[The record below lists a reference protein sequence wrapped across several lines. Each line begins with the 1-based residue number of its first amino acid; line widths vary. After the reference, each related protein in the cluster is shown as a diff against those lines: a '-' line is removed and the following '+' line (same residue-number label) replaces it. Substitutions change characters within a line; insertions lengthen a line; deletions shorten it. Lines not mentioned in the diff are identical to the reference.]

1 MDTLKD
7 NNIDIVGIKK
17 IFYNKERKKI
27 DSIKYIDYKTNINI
41 KIEREELI
49 FNALGENNEI

>member
-1 MDTLKD
+1 MTK
-7 NNIDIVGIKK
+7 NYEI
-17 IFYNKERKKI
+17 
-27 DSIKYIDYKTNINI
+27 NINI